1 MATVFR
7 LERWGKLL
15 CLLLASSGLCSSQEV
30 EFNRDIRPIFSDRC
44 YTCHGPD
51 QANRKT
57 KLRFDTEPGAKQD
70 LGGRRFAIVAG
81 DPAKSTTLQRLS
93 ATNPAIR
100 MPLGGAALSKQEVD
114 LVRRWIEQGAKWEKH
129 WSLIP

>member
-1 MATVFR
+1 MATEFR

-51 QANRKT
+51 QANCKT
-57 KLRFDTEPGAKQD
+57 KPRFDPNPVPKQD
-70 LGGRRFAIVAG
+70 RGGPRFDFVAG
-81 DPAKSTTLQRLS
+81 DQAKMTILQRLS

-100 MPLGGAALSKQEVD
+100 MPLGGAALS
-114 LVRRWIEQGAKWEKH
+114 
-129 WSLIP
+129 